1 MFDYI
6 ENAEIIIEVR
16 ELVKTVDAAKEGIS
30 DYCEFMKQTFLAG
43 SGRN

>member
-1 MFDYI
+1 MLDYI
-6 ENAEIIIEVR
+6 ENAEIILEVR
-16 ELVKTVDAAKEGIS
+16 ELVKGVEKVKEGLS

>member
-16 ELVKTVDAAKEGIS
+16 ELVKTVDSVRDGIS